1 MFLWDTSKKI
11 KDDSQLVTDT
21 IIKGWATCPNSN
33 NLKIWVLTWLM
44 WCTYPL
50 FYLFSLPCVDWPPK
64 NVLKHCTVYVLEIS
78 ILDAYKSIFMLQAI
92 CHPLSNLMSTHRR
105 SIQKSHMLAMAWF
118 LAIVLSIPQLFVFHG
133 KRPLTCRAEFM
144 EPWGKKVH
152 HFPLF
157 QKFLQLLS
165 KSTAFWESL

>member
-1 MFLWDTSKKI
+1 MLVNQPNHFTFLSLFLAWCK
-11 KDDSQLVTDT
+11 
-21 IIKGWATCPNSN
+21 
-33 NLKIWVLTWLM
+33 LT
-44 WCTYPL
+44 
-50 FYLFSLPCVDWPPK
+50 PK

-78 ILDAYKSIFMLQAI
+78 ILDASKSIFMLQAI

>member
-1 MFLWDTSKKI
+1 MYISPFLS
-11 KDDSQLVTDT
+11 
-21 IIKGWATCPNSN
+21 
-33 NLKIWVLTWLM
+33 
-44 WCTYPL
+44 L
-50 FYLFSLPCVDWPPK
+50 FLALCRLAPK

-78 ILDAYKSIFMLQAI
+78 ILDAYKSIFLPQAI